1 MSYYGLNSKSII
13 RVLRTAEKSN
23 MAIIDTV
30 QLRKCVHY
38 CDIRGSWKLY
48 QKTSF
53 LGETLKTVMLMNK
66 NIKFC
71 ACKYE
76 IFLNNTLHLK

>member
-13 RVLRTAEKSN
+13 PVFRTAEKSN
-23 MAIIDTV
+23 IVIIDTI
-30 QLRKCVHY
+30 QLQLCVRY
-38 CDIRGSWKLY
+38 CDKRDSWKLY

-53 LGETLKTVMLMNK
+53 LGETLKTAMLMNK

-76 IFLNNTLHLK
+76 NIFE

>member
-13 RVLRTAEKSN
+13 PVLPTAEKSN

-30 QLRKCVHY
+30 QLQYCVHY
-38 CDIRGSWKLY
+38 CDIRGSWILY

-53 LGETLKTVMLMNK
+53 LGETLRTAMLMNK

-71 ACKYE
+71 ACEYE
-76 IFLNNTLHLK
+76 NIFE